1 MTEVFEKAYKD
12 YHLDL
17 LNEDEVNEIIK
28 ANKLDTNKI
37 SDGYHTFEQLYE
49 HRIILFLRLCF
60 HVNIYNDGEIPV
72 WRSKKHSDGTEW
84 DGWFLLGIGIEK
96 GEQITYHLPIKY
108 LEDCNWAEDLD
119 QAPQFDG
126 HTSEDVLN
134 RLKQL

>member
-1 MTEVFEKAYKD
+1 MTETFEKAYKD

-17 LNEDEVNEIIK
+17 LNEDEVTAIIK

-49 HRIILFLRLCF
+49 HRIVLYIKLANLIWKDPRGL
-60 HVNIYNDGEIPV
+60 PV
-72 WRSKKHSDGTEW
+72 WRSKKHSDGSEW
-84 DGWFLLGIGIEK
+84 DGWFLLGIGVAQ
-96 GEQITYHLPIKY
+96 GEQITYHIPISY
-108 LEDCNWAEDLD
+108 WNECGFAENRMM
-119 QAPQFDG
+119 APEFDG